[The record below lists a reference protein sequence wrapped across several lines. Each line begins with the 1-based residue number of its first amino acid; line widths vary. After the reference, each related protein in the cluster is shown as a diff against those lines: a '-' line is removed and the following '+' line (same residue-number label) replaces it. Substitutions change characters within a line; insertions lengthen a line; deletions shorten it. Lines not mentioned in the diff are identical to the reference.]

1 MEALVER
8 EAWLEAELQ
17 RVHREYAALW
27 ADRERLRSLVPGENP
42 VEG

>member
-1 MEALVER
+1 MAMLVER
-8 EAWLEAELQ
+8 EAALEAELQ

-27 ADRERLRSLVPGENP
+27 EDRERLRSLVPRENP